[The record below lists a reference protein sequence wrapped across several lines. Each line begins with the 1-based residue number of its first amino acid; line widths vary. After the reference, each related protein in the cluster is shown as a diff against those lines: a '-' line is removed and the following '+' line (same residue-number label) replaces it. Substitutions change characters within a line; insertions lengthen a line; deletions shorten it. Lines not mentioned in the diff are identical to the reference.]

1 MKPIRPTTPTAHA
14 EHFGR
19 CYRICVELLPDVW
32 SRLGWTPASRSHG
45 LDILHCADVLTG
57 VVQRAGTSIAEGR
70 VTEGLDDLT
79 TSIGRVKELDP
90 ILWDTRGQ
98 SCEDLEVLL
107 RRNKNKVPRETAE
120 RYAGSCDGR
129 RLAVAVKR
137 DLESSVVR

>member
-1 MKPIRPTTPTAHA
+1 MKPIRPTTPDAHA
-14 EHFGR
+14 DHFAR

-57 VVQRAGTSIAEGR
+57 AVMRVGTSIAEGR

-79 TSIGRVKELDP
+79 ASIGRVRELDS
-90 ILWDTRGQ
+90 ILWETRGQ
-98 SCEDLEVLL
+98 TCEELNALL
-107 RRNKNKVPRETAE
+107 VKNRNNVPRETAE

-137 DLESSVVR
+137 DLESMR